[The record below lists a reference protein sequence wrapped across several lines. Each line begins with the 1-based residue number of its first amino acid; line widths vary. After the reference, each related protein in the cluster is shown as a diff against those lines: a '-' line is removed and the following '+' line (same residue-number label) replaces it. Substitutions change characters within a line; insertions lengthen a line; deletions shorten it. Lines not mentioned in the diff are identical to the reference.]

1 MYLNALVFTASLSP
15 SNSWRAADEW
25 GKQEEIKEE
34 IFESGFQG
42 HLYWLGLRA
51 HLPPSLPG
59 APEAPQSFHLF
70 THTST
75 RDASSE
81 GLPCLRLLGGSG
93 MQTSSILEPSSTA
106 PHRLHSQGLG
116 PTLLG
121 SQLSSSSSY
130 FQNPHLSESMGLWV
144 LLNRPRGTELLLTP
158 LGPLGQWAGHRAQ
171 RGGAMPIIE
180 KNKCKLLPRSISLP

>member
-1 MYLNALVFTASLSP
+1 MYLNALVFTACLSP

-25 GKQEEIKEE
+25 GKQEEIKGE

-51 HLPPSLPG
+51 HLPPSLRG

-93 MQTSSILEPSSTA
+93 MQTSSLLEPSSTA

-116 PTLLG
+116 QHCLDLSFLQAAPTSKSHTWVKVWVFGCFSTDLEAQSYYWHLLD
-121 SQLSSSSSY
+121 
-130 FQNPHLSESMGLWV
+130 
-144 LLNRPRGTELLLTP
+144 
-158 LGPLGQWAGHRAQ
+158 
-171 RGGAMPIIE
+171 RGGSGRGAQNTKGRGNAHNREEQM
-180 KNKCKLLPRSISLP
+180 